1 MGMTG
6 LYPPP
11 CEVRVGL
18 KPSRLRQ
25 SVTFWGM
32 LHVVEDMSCM
42 TFEEASTGSFLTLA
56 LEVRKLTTTTH
67 ISIFG

>member
-42 TFEEASTGSFLTLA
+42 TFEASTGSFLTLA
-56 LEVRKLTTTTH
+56 FENRKLTTTTH
-67 ISIFG
+67 ISIFA